1 MFFEFLTS
9 QGLLALPMIAFG
21 IFFCTFIGV
30 LLQVSFGWRGGKAD
44 RAAMLPLADEERG

>member
-30 LLQVSFGWRGGKAD
+30 LLQVSLGWRGGKAD
-44 RAAMLPLADEERG
+44 RAARLPLVDEERG